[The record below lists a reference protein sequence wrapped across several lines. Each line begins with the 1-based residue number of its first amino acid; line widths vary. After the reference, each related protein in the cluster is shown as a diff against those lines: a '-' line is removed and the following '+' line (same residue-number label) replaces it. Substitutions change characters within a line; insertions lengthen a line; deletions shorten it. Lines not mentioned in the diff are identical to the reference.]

1 MTYVINYA
9 FYQRYRKLSH
19 TVRDLALEQPSSIC
33 RSEVFEE
40 FNKLGHQHQNM
51 IVHMIK
57 EHCAPLGGTVVA
69 RYVANMGKVFQQNTN
84 LYEIMHKDC
93 KQQELVSFVD
103 LSDLCL
109 EVYQFQNDII
119 TDTFKN
125 GYASGLQTK
134 LNVIQQRQFGGDA
147 STVKVLEWAKKNSLA
162 YNVVEGER

>member
-1 MTYVINYA
+1 MTFVINYA
-9 FYQRYRKLSH
+9 FDQKYRRLSH

-40 FNKLGHQHQNM
+40 FNKLGLQHQNM

-57 EHCAPLGGTVVA
+57 EHCAPLGGIVIA

-84 LYEIMHKDC
+84 LYEIMHKEC
-93 KQQELVSFVD
+93 IKQELVSFFD

-109 EVYQFQNDII
+109 EVYQFQNDIL
-119 TDTFKN
+119 TATFQN
-125 GYASGLQTK
+125 GYAAGLLTK

-147 STVKVLEWAKKNSLA
+147 STVKV
-162 YNVVEGER
+162 